1 MKERLLHLFLTCLFA
16 LGMIWLGD
24 FLIGHSDIVSTQEHQ
39 NLLSRGGMIL
49 SWMGAIAV
57 LLTVFEFV
65 FWPWYSLK
73 EAFDKHK
80 DDPAF
85 AGRLAYGW
93 CVICGLLIH
102 ALLWS
107 SA

>member
-1 MKERLLHLFLTCLFA
+1 MKERLIALLYTSIFA
-16 LGMIWLGD
+16 LAMILLGD
-24 FLIGHSDIVSTQEHQ
+24 WMIGHSSIVSTQEHQ

-49 SWMGAIAV
+49 SWMGALSV
-57 LLTVFEFV
+57 LLTVWELV
-65 FWPWYSLK
+65 LWPWYSIK
-73 EAFDKHK
+73 GSFDQHK

-93 CVICGLLIH
+93 CVMCGLLIH
-102 ALLWS
+102 ALFWS